1 MSRHG
6 PHPVPARSR
15 YRDVTATPW
24 WAAPLVAGTFALIGI
39 VIAQL
44 VALQL
49 ERRRHRREDERR
61 LDSALRPAALAYLD
75 ALQKYATFVTSLTVG
90 EVLITGQPSVAGVED
105 EFMRWSRHSHAID
118 DALAQLGLAGSGEVL
133 AVANRVHEPM
143 HRFNLAAQGVPMTE
157 RLKYGHADEIYTLA
171 PQFRNVVRERL
182 GLDRLAERR
191 SSLASCA
198 KD

>member
-6 PHPVPARSR
+6 QHAVPSR
-15 YRDVTATPW
+15 RRCRDVTATPW
-24 WAAPLVAGTFALIGI
+24 WAAPLVAGILALIGI
-39 VIAQL
+39 VIAQM
-44 VALQL
+44 VALRL

-90 EVLITGQPSVAGVED
+90 KVLITGQPSVIGVED

-118 DALAQLGLAGSGEVL
+118 DALAQLGLAASGEVL
-133 AVANRVHEPM
+133 AVANQVHEPM

-171 PQFRNVVRERL
+171 PQFRDVVRERL
-182 GLDRLAERR
+182 GLDRLAGRR
-191 SSLASCA
+191 TSLASHA
-198 KD
+198 RD